1 MAIEPFETAEKSEFP
16 FCRQLSVF
24 LENRLGQLL
33 RLTRLFDNGEIHIR
47 ALSVE
52 GSIDCAIVRLLVDD
66 PDTGREMISN
76 AGFAVTESD
85 VLVVQL
91 PPGKRGLMSVCA
103 ALIAGEVNINYVY
116 ALLAV
121 EDKPAQIAISV
132 DNLVQAARTLA
143 AKKFRVLDQSEL

>member
-1 MAIEPFETAEKSEFP
+1 
-16 FCRQLSVF
+16 
-24 LENRLGQLL
+24 
-33 RLTRLFDNGEIHIR
+33 
-47 ALSVE
+47 
-52 GSIDCAIVRLLVDD
+52 
-66 PDTGREMISN
+66 MISN

-121 EDKPAQIAISV
+121 EDKPAQIAIAV